1 MANSVNSQFGQLG
14 YNTDKWCG
22 VPAPTQLE

>member
-1 MANSVNSQFGQLG
+1 MANSVNRQSGQLG

-22 VPAPTQLE
+22 VLAPTQLE